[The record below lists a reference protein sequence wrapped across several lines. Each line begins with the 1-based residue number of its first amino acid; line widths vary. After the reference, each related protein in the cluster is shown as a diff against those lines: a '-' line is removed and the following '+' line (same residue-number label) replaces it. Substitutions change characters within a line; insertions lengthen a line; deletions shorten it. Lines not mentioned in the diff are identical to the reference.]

1 MKSTLYSYKDR
12 ATRCHGAAPYILEE
26 IMAEDKV
33 VAKFK
38 RNPTEEVRA
47 GIKEFKGRRYID
59 VRIYYQDDKQEWKP
73 TRKGIS
79 LATDF
84 MPELKQAVL
93 AIEKE
98 LQESEQG

>member
-1 MKSTLYSYKDR
+1 
-12 ATRCHGAAPYILEE
+12 
-26 IMAEDKV
+26 MAEDKV
-33 VAKFK
+33 VASFK

-59 VRIYYQDDKQEWKP
+59 LRIYYLDDQNEWKP

-84 MPELKQAVL
+84 MPELKTAVDSL
-93 AIEKE
+93 EKE
-98 LQESEQG
+98 LKSLEQE

>member
-1 MKSTLYSYKDR
+1 
-12 ATRCHGAAPYILEE
+12 
-26 IMAEDKV
+26 MAEDKV
-33 VAKFK
+33 VASFK

-59 VRIYYQDDKQEWKP
+59 LRIYYMDDQGEWKP

-84 MPELKQAVL
+84 MPELRNAVDN
-93 AIEKE
+93 IEKE
-98 LQESEQG
+98 LKSMEQE

>member
-1 MKSTLYSYKDR
+1 
-12 ATRCHGAAPYILEE
+12 
-26 IMAEDKV
+26 MAEDKV
-33 VAKFK
+33 VSSFK

-59 VRIYYQDDKQEWKP
+59 LRIYYMDDQGEWKP

-84 MPELKQAVL
+84 MPELKEAVG
-93 AIEKE
+93 AIETE
-98 LQESEQG
+98 LKNMESAE

>member
-1 MKSTLYSYKDR
+1 
-12 ATRCHGAAPYILEE
+12 
-26 IMAEDKV
+26 MAEDKV
-33 VAKFK
+33 VASFK

-59 VRIYYQDDKQEWKP
+59 LRIYYMDDQGEWKP

-84 MPELKQAVL
+84 MPELKNAVDSIEGEL
-93 AIEKE
+93 KKMEKE
-98 LQESEQG
+98 G

>member
-1 MKSTLYSYKDR
+1 
-12 ATRCHGAAPYILEE
+12 
-26 IMAEDKV
+26 MAEDKV
-33 VAKFK
+33 VASFK

-59 VRIYYQDDKQEWKP
+59 LRIYYMDDQGEWKP

-84 MPELKQAVL
+84 MPELKNAVDL
-93 AIEKE
+93 IETE
-98 LQESEQG
+98 LKSMEQEG

>member
-1 MKSTLYSYKDR
+1 
-12 ATRCHGAAPYILEE
+12 
-26 IMAEDKV
+26 MAEDKV
-33 VAKFK
+33 VAQFK

-59 VRIYYQDDKQEWKP
+59 LRIYYMDDQGEWKP

-84 MPELKQAVL
+84 MPELKTAVDEL
-93 AIEKE
+93 EKE
-98 LQESEQG
+98 LKKSEQES

>member
-1 MKSTLYSYKDR
+1 
-12 ATRCHGAAPYILEE
+12 
-26 IMAEDKV
+26 MAEDKV
-33 VAKFK
+33 VSSFK

-59 VRIYYQDDKQEWKP
+59 LRIYYMDDQGEWKP

-84 MPELKQAVL
+84 MPELKDAVG
-93 AIEKE
+93 AIEAE
-98 LQESEQG
+98 LKNMESAE

>member
-1 MKSTLYSYKDR
+1 
-12 ATRCHGAAPYILEE
+12 
-26 IMAEDKV
+26 MAEDKV
-33 VAKFK
+33 VASFK

-59 VRIYYQDDKQEWKP
+59 LRIYYMDDQGEWKP

-84 MPELKQAVL
+84 MPELRNAVDN
-93 AIEKE
+93 IEKE
-98 LQESEQG
+98 LKTMEQE

>member
-1 MKSTLYSYKDR
+1 
-12 ATRCHGAAPYILEE
+12 
-26 IMAEDKV
+26 MAEDKV
-33 VAKFK
+33 VSSFK

-59 VRIYYQDDKQEWKP
+59 LRIYYMDDQGEWKP

-84 MPELKQAVL
+84 MPELKEAVT
-93 AIEKE
+93 AIEAELKSMEKE
-98 LQESEQG
+98 E

>member
-1 MKSTLYSYKDR
+1 MYDKVNKLGIKP
-12 ATRCHGAAPYILEE
+12 AIVEE
-26 IMAEDKV
+26 IMAEDKI
-33 VAKFK
+33 VASFK

-59 VRIYYQDDKQEWKP
+59 LRIYYMDDQGEWKP

-84 MPELKQAVL
+84 MAELKQAVE
-93 AIEKE
+93 AIETE
-98 LQESEQG
+98 LQQDEQ

>member
-1 MKSTLYSYKDR
+1 
-12 ATRCHGAAPYILEE
+12 
-26 IMAEDKV
+26 MAEDKV
-33 VAKFK
+33 VASFK

-59 VRIYYQDDKQEWKP
+59 LRIYYMDDQGEWKP

-84 MPELKQAVL
+84 MPELRNAVDN
-93 AIEKE
+93 IEKE
-98 LQESEQG
+98 LKTMEAE